1 MYLFETINNKPGAT
15 SAMATFGVRPPD
27 DLDFDTVE
35 VWSSSFKDPGPDFNE
50 FRLFKDGQKVETYRI
65 NGY

>member
-1 MYLFETINNKPGAT
+1 MYKFETLTKACVPSLAI
-15 SAMATFGVRPPD
+15 FGVKIPD

-35 VWSSSFKDPGPDFNE
+35 VWSSDFNDPGPDFNE
-50 FRLFKDGQKVETYRI
+50 FRLFKNGKQVETYRI